1 MQSTLLNGS
10 PNSHKS
16 EHEGTDLTSLAQ
28 ALVLLARQL
37 ERPCEEAQAYR
48 LLSEAMRSH
57 PGTVQKSWWIWL
69 LSAGRSLG
77 LTLRV
82 SDVPTRD
89 FSAILQSGAL
99 LVTERSEAQQ
109 HRLNF
114 RELDSKGI
122 ILVGS
127 LPTTVTEVPEQ
138 RGSGNLIR
146 VIIASGETDF
156 PSAHHHDEKPWVTLW
171 KLLAPDQK
179 DLWAVATIS
188 GVAGLLMLSVPI
200 TAQQLVRTVT
210 FAALYQPIVVL
221 SLMLLGL
228 LGFVAALQAL
238 QVYVSEIIQRRLF
251 LRIAGQVTQRLTRA
265 DSAVWRQI
273 AMPELVNRFLEV
285 AIVQKVTAS
294 LMVDGIAIL
303 LTTLISLSV
312 MAFYHP
318 FLLGYD
324 IVLLVLLATI
334 FFGFG
339 RNGVKTAIQESRAK
353 YGVLSWLEDMARCPG
368 IFRTGGVDLLAMQR
382 TDVLCAHY
390 LHARRSHFA
399 ILLRQIVLILILQ
412 AIATTALLGLG
423 GFLVLN
429 EQLTLGQLVA
439 AELIVATIV
448 ASFAKLGKHLEG
460 WYDLMAS
467 IDKLSHLVDLPS
479 EPHDG
484 LIGLTRQGAAAV
496 SIQSLSSD
504 ESNSTS
510 HASVGQLL
518 DLAPGERAALL
529 NWNPASTH
537 DLAEILR
544 GARGISSL
552 TVQIDAVRTDDIRP
566 DVLRVHAA
574 VARELE
580 LLPAT
585 ISENIHLSRPNVTEQ
600 NVRAVCDATGLSK
613 EMKSAGMSLS
623 TQLLPVGWP
632 LDELQT
638 RRLILARA
646 LAGQPRLLLIDH
658 LLDVFAES
666 DVVELWQQL
675 SQSQPQTTILV
686 ATVREDIAQLVGRSV
701 TGPRDH
707 HRLEQKAHT

>member
-1 MQSTLLNGS
+1 M
-10 PNSHKS
+10 
-16 EHEGTDLTSLAQ
+16 
-28 ALVLLARQL
+28 LLARQL
-37 ERPCEEAQAYR
+37 DRPCEEAQAYR
-48 LLSEAMRSH
+48 LLSEAIHSH
-57 PGTVQKSWWIWL
+57 PGPVQKSWWIWL

-77 LTLRV
+77 LALRV

-89 FSAILQSGAL
+89 LSAILQSGAR
-99 LVTERSEAQQ
+99 LVTERSSAHEHQ
-109 HRLNF
+109 LNI
-114 RELDSKGI
+114 RELDAKGI

-127 LPTTVTEVPEQ
+127 VPTKVPEVLEKV
-138 RGSGNLIR
+138 GSGSLIR
-146 VIIASGETDF
+146 VIIAAKETDLG
-156 PSAHHHDEKPWVTLW
+156 SAHHHHEKPWVTLW
-171 KLLAPDQK
+171 KLLAPDQR

-251 LRIAGQVTQRLTRA
+251 LRIAGQVTHRLTRA
-265 DSAVWRQI
+265 DSTVWRQI

-324 IVLLVLLATI
+324 IALLVLLATI

-353 YGVLSWLEDMARCPG
+353 YGVLAWLEDMARCPG

-460 WYDLMAS
+460 WYDLLAS
-467 IDKLSHLVDLPS
+467 IDKLSHLVNLPA

-484 LIGLTRQGAAAV
+484 LIGLPRDGAAAV
-496 SIQSLSSD
+496 SIRCLDSNH
-504 ESNSTS
+504 SNSTS
-510 HASVGQLL
+510 HASSEQLL
-518 DLAPGERAALL
+518 ELCAGEKAALL
-529 NWNPASTH
+529 NWNPALTH
-537 DLAEILR
+537 DLAESLR
-544 GARGISSL
+544 GARGIPSL
-552 TVQIDAVRTDDIRP
+552 NVQVDSVRTDDIRP

-585 ISENIHLSRPNVTEQ
+585 ISENIHLSRPNVTELD
-600 NVRAVCDATGLSK
+600 VRAVCDATGLSK
-613 EMKSAGMSLS
+613 EMKSAGLSLS

-658 LLDVFAES
+658 LLDVFAEP
-666 DVVELWQQL
+666 DVAELWQQL
-675 SQSQPQTTILV
+675 SQYQPQTTILV
-686 ATVREDIAQLVGRSV
+686 ATVREDIAQLVGRGI

-707 HRLEQKAHT
+707 HRLERKAHT